1 MSVVNKRS
9 IVENETEHES
19 ISIKHELIP
28 HSQLFLRPDVIPALT
43 ELIKHYKWHTIY
55 YIYNYDAALS
65 NLDSLLDLQNK
76 NLTPI
81 DKILI
86 RKITDIQK
94 LVFLF

>member
-19 ISIKHELIP
+19 VPIKHELIP
-28 HSQLFLRPDVIPALT
+28 HSQLFLRPDVIQALT
-43 ELIKHYKWHTIY
+43 ELLKHYKWHTIY

-65 NLDSLLDLQNK
+65 NLDFLLDLQNK